1 MLKKVLL
8 PAFLATFVF
17 LGTAHAY
24 AQAAQS
30 TAGANN
36 DAAKAAMEQDVQAMR
51 QDIRDHRKQIVAAN
65 MVLTADESTKFW
77 PVYDE
82 YIQETIKI
90 NDTRWELIKS
100 YATNYDTMSDS
111 MASDFIKKSSAVEQ
125 QLNSLRDK
133 YAVKFE
139 KAIPAK
145 KAALWYQIDRRLD
158 LAVDL
163 QLASIIPVVDA
174 TK

>member
-1 MLKKVLL
+1 MLKKALL
-8 PAFLATFVF
+8 PAFLATFVI
-17 LGTAHAY
+17 LGTAQAFG
-24 AQAAQS
+24 QAAQS
-30 TAGANN
+30 NN
-36 DAAKAAMEQDVQAMR
+36 DAARAAMERDVQAMR

-111 MASDFIKKSSAVEQ
+111 QASDFIKKSSAVEQ

-133 YAVKFE
+133 YAAKFE
-139 KAIPAK
+139 KVIPAK

>member
-1 MLKKVLL
+1 MLKKTLL
-8 PAFLATFVF
+8 PALFASLVVF
-17 LGTAHAY
+17 GAVQASAQDTTA
-24 AQAAQS
+24 
-30 TAGANN
+30 ANN
-36 DAAKAAMEQDVQAMR
+36 DAAKAAMEQSVQMMR

-65 MVLTADESTKFW
+65 MVLTADEATKFW
-77 PVYDE
+77 PIYDE
-82 YIQETIKI
+82 YIQETVKI

-111 MASDFIKKSSAVEQ
+111 QASDFIKKSSAVEQ

-133 YAVKFE
+133 YAAKFE
-139 KAIPAK
+139 KAVPAK

-158 LAVDL
+158 LAIDL